1 MKRMSHRT
9 GFTWSIAVVL
19 VKNATFDFFLA
30 MEMEVIKGEY
40 LVLSERVDLSDD
52 VKVDTR

>member
-30 MEMEVIKGEY
+30 MEMEVRR
-40 LVLSERVDLSDD
+40 VLSERVDLSDD
-52 VKVDTR
+52 VKVDTRYC